1 MPYTLWFLRSVR
13 LALELLMTVYRSSP
27 VTLFC
32 MMNQAM
38 ATPLDDALN
47 LVLLYHPS
55 IAQKQI
61 IAEETAQ
68 QTDWEAK
75 VRLGYSYKETTTES
89 MGPNA
94 SFMVNIPLFSRK
106 RQIEHAKA
114 RLAVSVARD
123 QVRSAFLAEFRSL
136 KTLANDHYAAQQRYA
151 LQQDKLQWY
160 KKAVEEGRLEA
171 DVLWTQAEA
180 TQSAELKARET
191 QQQYQTVM
199 TIMARQYA
207 REQWKTLQDL
217 LAAAVK

>member
-1 MPYTLWFLRSVR
+1 
-13 LALELLMTVYRSSP
+13 MT
-27 VTLFC
+27 
-32 MMNQAM
+32 NQAL
-38 ATPLDDALN
+38 AAPLDEALN
-47 LVLLYHPS
+47 LVLLYHPN

-61 IAEETAQ
+61 IADETEQ

-94 SFMVNIPLFSRK
+94 SIIVNIPLFSRK

-114 RLAVSVARD
+114 RLAVSVERD
-123 QVRSAFLAEFRSL
+123 QVRSVFLAEFRSL
-136 KTLANDHYAAQQRYA
+136 KSLANDHYAARQRYS
-151 LQQDKLQWY
+151 LQKDKLQWY

-171 DVLWTQAEA
+171 DVLWAQAEA
-180 TQSAELKARET
+180 TQTAELKARET

-199 TIMARQYA
+199 TTMARKCAQ
-207 REQWKTLQDL
+207 EQWKTLQDL